1 MKKKYDSDI
10 KNNVNKLLD
19 RIIIVLIVLIVISG
33 VFLLIRKEEYN
44 KTVIEVNDSKL
55 SVGAIEKEI
64 SVKEEIDSLKK
75 KYKNNDVIGILSID
89 DEINTPIAQT
99 KDNQFYLKKS
109 LSLQRS
115 VLGAVFMDYRVN
127 KDSKQINIYGHNSTK
142 YKPPFNALEGYLK
155 EDYFNEHKSISLKID
170 NEIKKYEIF
179 SIVLA
184 DKKSTEEHMN
194 LNYKKD
200 SDWLSHFNR
209 LKKRSIYKTNIELNE
224 NDKVLVLQTC
234 LFGKY
239 KGKLMV
245 VVARLVEE

>member
-1 MKKKYDSDI
+1 MKKKYNSDI

-19 RIIIVLIVLIVISG
+19 RIIIVLIVMIVISG
-33 VFLLIRKEEYN
+33 IFLLIKKEEYN
-44 KTVIEVNDSKL
+44 KTVIEVNESKL

-75 KYKNNDVIGILSID
+75 KYNNDEVIGILSID
-89 DEINTPIAQT
+89 DELNTPIAQT
-99 KDNQFYLKKS
+99 TNNQTYLKKS

-115 VLGAVFMDYRVN
+115 VLGSVFMDYRVN

-142 YKPPFNALEGYLK
+142 YEPPFNTLEGYLK
-155 EDYFNEHKSISLKID
+155 EDYFNEHKNIFLKID

-179 SIVLA
+179 SIVIA

-200 SDWLSHFNR
+200 SEWLSHFNR
-209 LKKRSIYKTNIELNE
+209 LKKRSIYKTDVELNE

-245 VVARLVEE
+245 VVARLVED

>member
-1 MKKKYDSDI
+1 MKKKNNNI
-10 KNNVNKLLD
+10 KQNINKLLD
-19 RIIIVLIVLIVISG
+19 RVIIVLIVMIVISG
-33 VFLLIRKEEYN
+33 VFLLLRKEEYN
-44 KTVIEVNDSKL
+44 NTVNEVNDSKL
-55 SVGAIEKEI
+55 DIKKEEI
-64 SVKEEIDSLKK
+64 SVKDEIDELKK
-75 KYKNNDVIGILSID
+75 KYNNDEVIAILNID
-89 DEINTPIAQT
+89 DEINTPVAQT
-99 KDNQFYLKKS
+99 NDNQFYLKKS
-109 LSLQRS
+109 LSLKKS
-115 VLGAVFMDYRVN
+115 VLGSVFMDYRVN

-155 EDYFNEHKSISLKID
+155 KDYFNEHRNISLKID

-184 DKKSTEEHMN
+184 NKKSTEEHMN

-245 VVARLVEE
+245 VVAKLIEE

>member
-1 MKKKYDSDI
+1 MKKKNNDI
-10 KNNVNKLLD
+10 KQNINKLLD
-19 RIIIVLIVLIVISG
+19 RVIIILIVMIVISG
-33 VFLLIRKEEYN
+33 VFLLLRKEEYTN
-44 KTVIEVNDSKL
+44 TINEVNDSKL
-55 SVGAIEKEI
+55 DIKKEEI
-64 SVKEEIDSLKK
+64 SVKDEIDELKK
-75 KYKNNDVIGILSID
+75 KYNNDEVIAILNID
-89 DEINTPIAQT
+89 DEINTPVAQT
-99 KDNQFYLKKS
+99 NDNQFYLKKS
-109 LSLQRS
+109 LSLKKS
-115 VLGAVFMDYRVN
+115 VLGSVFMDYRVN

-142 YKPPFNALEGYLK
+142 YKPPFNTLEGYLK
-155 EDYFNEHKSISLKID
+155 KDYFNEHKNISLKID

-194 LNYKKD
+194 INYKSD
-200 SDWLSHFNR
+200 SEWLKHFNR
-209 LKKRSIYKTNIELNE
+209 LKNRSIYKTNIELNE

>member
-1 MKKKYDSDI
+1 MKKNNNI
-10 KNNVNKLLD
+10 KQNINKLLD
-19 RIIIVLIVLIVISG
+19 RVIIVLIVMIVISG
-33 VFLLIRKEEYN
+33 VFLLLRKEEYN
-44 KTVIEVNDSKL
+44 NTVNEVNDSKL
-55 SVGAIEKEI
+55 DIKKEEI
-64 SVKEEIDSLKK
+64 SVKDEIDELKK
-75 KYKNNDVIGILSID
+75 KYNNDEVIAILNID
-89 DEINTPIAQT
+89 DEINTPVAQT
-99 KDNQFYLKKS
+99 NDNQFYLKKS
-109 LSLQRS
+109 LSLKKS
-115 VLGAVFMDYRVN
+115 VLGSVFMDYRVN

-142 YKPPFNALEGYLK
+142 YKPPFNTLEGYLK
-155 EDYFNEHKSISLKID
+155 KDYFNEHRNISLKID
-170 NEIKKYEIF
+170 NEVKKYEIF

-200 SDWLSHFNR
+200 SDWVKHFNR
-209 LKKRSIYKTNIELNE
+209 LKNRSIYKTNIELNE

>member
-55 SVGAIEKEI
+55 SVGAVEKEI

-75 KYKNNDVIGILSID
+75 KYKNDEVIGILSID
-89 DEINTPIAQT
+89 DEINTPIVQT

-142 YKPPFNALEGYLK
+142 YKPPFNVLEGYLK
-155 EDYFNEHKSISLKID
+155 EEYYNEHKSISLKID
-170 NEIKKYEIF
+170 NEVKKYEIF

>member
-1 MKKKYDSDI
+1 
-10 KNNVNKLLD
+10 
-19 RIIIVLIVLIVISG
+19 
-33 VFLLIRKEEYN
+33 
-44 KTVIEVNDSKL
+44 
-55 SVGAIEKEI
+55 
-64 SVKEEIDSLKK
+64 
-75 KYKNNDVIGILSID
+75 
-89 DEINTPIAQT
+89 
-99 KDNQFYLKKS
+99 
-109 LSLQRS
+109 
-115 VLGAVFMDYRVN
+115 MDYRVN

-142 YKPPFNALEGYLK
+142 YKPPFNVLEGYLK
-155 EDYFNEHKSISLKID
+155 KEYYNEHKSILLKID
-170 NEIKKYEIF
+170 NEIKQYEIF

-200 SDWLSHFNR
+200 SDWLKHFNR

>member
-1 MKKKYDSDI
+1 MKKNNNI
-10 KNNVNKLLD
+10 KQNINKLLD
-19 RIIIVLIVLIVISG
+19 RVIIVLIVMIVISG
-33 VFLLIRKEEYN
+33 VFLLLRKEEYN
-44 KTVIEVNDSKL
+44 NTVNEVNDSKL
-55 SVGAIEKEI
+55 DIKKEEI
-64 SVKEEIDSLKK
+64 SVKDEIDELKK
-75 KYKNNDVIGILSID
+75 KYNNDEVIAILNID
-89 DEINTPIAQT
+89 DEINTPVAQT
-99 KDNQFYLKKS
+99 NDNQFYLKKS
-109 LSLQRS
+109 LTLKKS
-115 VLGAVFMDYRVN
+115 VLGSVFMDYRVN

-155 EDYFNEHKSISLKID
+155 KDYFNEHRNISLKID

-184 DKKSTEEHMN
+184 NKKSTEEHMN

-245 VVARLVEE
+245 VVAKLIEE

>member
-1 MKKKYDSDI
+1 M
-10 KNNVNKLLD
+10 KNNNIKQNINKLLD
-19 RIIIVLIVLIVISG
+19 RVIIVLIVMIVISG
-33 VFLLIRKEEYN
+33 VFLLLRKEEYN
-44 KTVIEVNDSKL
+44 NTINEVNDSKL
-55 SVGAIEKEI
+55 DIKKEEI
-64 SVKEEIDSLKK
+64 SVKDEIDELKK
-75 KYKNNDVIGILSID
+75 KYNNDEVIAILSID
-89 DEINTPIAQT
+89 DEINTPVAQT
-99 KDNQFYLKKS
+99 NDNQFYLKKS
-109 LSLQRS
+109 LSLKKS
-115 VLGAVFMDYRVN
+115 VLGSVFMDYRVN

-155 EDYFNEHKSISLKID
+155 KDYFNEHRNISLKID

-200 SDWLSHFNR
+200 SEWVKHFNR
-209 LKKRSIYKTNIELNE
+209 LKNRSIYKTNIELNE

-234 LFGKY
+234 LFDKY

>member
-1 MKKKYDSDI
+1 MKKNNNI
-10 KNNVNKLLD
+10 KQNINKLLD
-19 RIIIVLIVLIVISG
+19 RVIIVLIVMIVISG
-33 VFLLIRKEEYN
+33 VFLLLRKEEYN
-44 KTVIEVNDSKL
+44 NTVNEVNDSKL
-55 SVGAIEKEI
+55 DIKKEEI
-64 SVKEEIDSLKK
+64 SVKDEIEELKK
-75 KYKNNDVIGILSID
+75 KYNNDEVIAILNID
-89 DEINTPIAQT
+89 DEINTPVAQT
-99 KDNQFYLKKS
+99 NDNQFYLKKS
-109 LSLQRS
+109 LSLKKS
-115 VLGAVFMDYRVN
+115 VLGSVFMDYRVN

-142 YKPPFNALEGYLK
+142 YKPPFNTLEGYLK
-155 EDYFNEHKSISLKID
+155 KDYFNEHRNISLKID

-184 DKKSTEEHMN
+184 NKKSTEEHMN

-224 NDKVLVLQTC
+224 NDKILVLQTC

>member
-1 MKKKYDSDI
+1 MKKNNNI
-10 KNNVNKLLD
+10 KQNINKLLD
-19 RIIIVLIVLIVISG
+19 RVIIVLIVMIVISG
-33 VFLLIRKEEYN
+33 VFLLLRKEEYN
-44 KTVIEVNDSKL
+44 NTVNEVNDSKL
-55 SVGAIEKEI
+55 DIKKEEI
-64 SVKEEIDSLKK
+64 SVKDEIEELKK
-75 KYKNNDVIGILSID
+75 KYNNDEVIAILNID
-89 DEINTPIAQT
+89 DEINTPVAQT
-99 KDNQFYLKKS
+99 NDNQFYLKKS
-109 LSLQRS
+109 LSLKKS
-115 VLGAVFMDYRVN
+115 VLGSVFMDYRVN

-142 YKPPFNALEGYLK
+142 YKPPFNTLEGYLK
-155 EDYFNEHKSISLKID
+155 KDYFNEHKNISLKID

-194 LNYKKD
+194 INYKTD
-200 SDWLSHFNR
+200 SEWLKHFNR
-209 LKKRSIYKTNIELNE
+209 LKNRSIYKTNIELNE

>member
-1 MKKKYDSDI
+1 MKKKNNDI
-10 KNNVNKLLD
+10 KKNINKLLD
-19 RIIIVLIVLIVISG
+19 RVIIVLIVMIVISG
-33 VFLLIRKEEYN
+33 VFLLLRKEEYTN
-44 KTVIEVNDSKL
+44 TINEVNDSKL
-55 SVGAIEKEI
+55 DIKKEEV
-64 SVKEEIDSLKK
+64 SVKDEIDELKK
-75 KYKNNDVIGILSID
+75 KYNNDEVIAILNID
-89 DEINTPIAQT
+89 DEINTPVSQT
-99 KDNQFYLKKS
+99 NDNQFYLKKS
-109 LSLQRS
+109 LTLKKS
-115 VLGAVFMDYRVN
+115 VLGSVFMDYRVN

-155 EDYFNEHKSISLKID
+155 KDYFNEHKNISLKID

-194 LNYKKD
+194 INYKTD
-200 SDWLSHFNR
+200 SEWLKHFNR
-209 LKKRSIYKTNIELNE
+209 LKNRSIYKSNIELNE

-245 VVARLVEE
+245 VVAKLIEE

>member
-1 MKKKYDSDI
+1 MKKKNNDI
-10 KNNVNKLLD
+10 KQNINKLLD
-19 RIIIVLIVLIVISG
+19 RVIIVLIVMIVISG
-33 VFLLIRKEEYN
+33 VFLLLRKEEYN
-44 KTVIEVNDSKL
+44 NTINEVNDSKL
-55 SVGAIEKEI
+55 DIKKEEI
-64 SVKEEIDSLKK
+64 SVKDEIDELKK
-75 KYKNNDVIGILSID
+75 KYNNDEVIAILNID
-89 DEINTPIAQT
+89 DEINTPVAQT
-99 KDNQFYLKKS
+99 NDNQFYLKKS
-109 LSLQRS
+109 LSLKKS
-115 VLGAVFMDYRVN
+115 VLGSVFMDYRVN

-155 EDYFNEHKSISLKID
+155 KDYFNEHKSISLKID
-170 NEIKKYEIF
+170 NEVKKYEIF

-200 SDWLSHFNR
+200 SDWLKHFNR

-239 KGKLMV
+239 KGKLMI

>member
-1 MKKKYDSDI
+1 MKKNNNI
-10 KNNVNKLLD
+10 KQNINKLLD
-19 RIIIVLIVLIVISG
+19 RVIIVLIVMIVISG
-33 VFLLIRKEEYN
+33 VFLLLRKEEYN
-44 KTVIEVNDSKL
+44 NTVNEVNDSKL
-55 SVGAIEKEI
+55 DIKKEEI
-64 SVKEEIDSLKK
+64 SVKDEIDELKK
-75 KYKNNDVIGILSID
+75 KYNNDEVIAILNID
-89 DEINTPIAQT
+89 DEINTPVAQT
-99 KDNQFYLKKS
+99 NDNQFYLKKS
-109 LSLQRS
+109 LSLKKS
-115 VLGAVFMDYRVN
+115 VLGSVFMDYRVN

-155 EDYFNEHKSISLKID
+155 KEYFNEHKSISLKID
-170 NEIKKYEIF
+170 NEVKKYEIF

-224 NDKVLVLQTC
+224 NDKILVLQTC

>member
-1 MKKKYDSDI
+1 MKKNNNI
-10 KNNVNKLLD
+10 KQNINKLLD
-19 RIIIVLIVLIVISG
+19 RVIIVLIVMIVISG
-33 VFLLIRKEEYN
+33 VFLLLRKEEYN
-44 KTVIEVNDSKL
+44 NTVNEVNDSKL
-55 SVGAIEKEI
+55 DIKKEEI
-64 SVKEEIDSLKK
+64 SVKDEIEELKK
-75 KYKNNDVIGILSID
+75 KYNNDEVIAILNID
-89 DEINTPIAQT
+89 DEINTPVAQT
-99 KDNQFYLKKS
+99 NDNQFYLKKS
-109 LSLQRS
+109 LSLKKS
-115 VLGAVFMDYRVN
+115 VLGSVFMDYRVN

-155 EDYFNEHKSISLKID
+155 KDYFNEHRNISLKID

-184 DKKSTEEHMN
+184 NKKSTEEHMN

-224 NDKVLVLQTC
+224 NDKILVLQTC

-245 VVARLVEE
+245 VVAKLIEE

>member
-1 MKKKYDSDI
+1 MAESY
-10 KNNVNKLLD
+10 
-19 RIIIVLIVLIVISG
+19 
-33 VFLLIRKEEYN
+33 RKEEYN
-44 KTVIEVNDSKL
+44 NTINEVNDSKL
-55 SVGAIEKEI
+55 DIKKEEI
-64 SVKEEIDSLKK
+64 SVKDEIDELKK
-75 KYKNNDVIGILSID
+75 KYNNDEVIAILNID
-89 DEINTPIAQT
+89 DEINTPVAQT
-99 KDNQFYLKKS
+99 NDNQFYLKKS
-109 LSLQRS
+109 LSLKKS
-115 VLGAVFMDYRVN
+115 VLGSVFMDYRVN

-155 EDYFNEHKSISLKID
+155 KEYFNEHRNISLKIN

-194 LNYKKD
+194 INYKSD
-200 SDWLSHFNR
+200 SEWVKHFNR

-239 KGKLMV
+239 KGKLMI

>member
-1 MKKKYDSDI
+1 MKKNNNI
-10 KNNVNKLLD
+10 KQNINKLLD
-19 RIIIVLIVLIVISG
+19 RVIIVLIVMIVISG
-33 VFLLIRKEEYN
+33 VFLLLRKEEYN
-44 KTVIEVNDSKL
+44 NTVNEVNDSKL
-55 SVGAIEKEI
+55 DIKKEEI
-64 SVKEEIDSLKK
+64 SVKDEIDELKK
-75 KYKNNDVIGILSID
+75 KYNNDEVIAILNID
-89 DEINTPIAQT
+89 DEINTPVAQT
-99 KDNQFYLKKS
+99 NDNQFYLKKS
-109 LSLQRS
+109 LSLKKS
-115 VLGAVFMDYRVN
+115 VLGSVFMDYRVN

-142 YKPPFNALEGYLK
+142 YKPPFNTLEGYLK
-155 EDYFNEHKSISLKID
+155 KDYFNEHRNISLKID
-170 NEIKKYEIF
+170 NEVKKYEIF

-200 SDWLSHFNR
+200 SDWLKHFNR

>member
-1 MKKKYDSDI
+1 MKKVYNSDI

-19 RIIIVLIVLIVISG
+19 RIIVVLIVMIVISG

-55 SVGAIEKEI
+55 NIGAIEKEI

-75 KYKNNDVIGILSID
+75 KYNNDEVIGILSID

-142 YKPPFNALEGYLK
+142 YKPPFNTLEGYLK
-155 EDYFNEHKSISLKID
+155 EDYFNEHKNISLKID
-170 NEIKKYEIF
+170 NEVKRYEIF

-239 KGKLMV
+239 KGKLIV

>member
-1 MKKKYDSDI
+1 MKKKNNDI
-10 KNNVNKLLD
+10 KQNINKLLD
-19 RIIIVLIVLIVISG
+19 RVIIVLIVMIVISG
-33 VFLLIRKEEYN
+33 VFLLLRKEEYN
-44 KTVIEVNDSKL
+44 NTINEVNDSKL
-55 SVGAIEKEI
+55 DIKKEEV
-64 SVKEEIDSLKK
+64 SVKDEIDELKK
-75 KYKNNDVIGILSID
+75 KYNNDEVIAILNID
-89 DEINTPIAQT
+89 DEINTPVAQT
-99 KDNQFYLKKS
+99 NDNQFYLKKS
-109 LSLQRS
+109 LSLKKS
-115 VLGAVFMDYRVN
+115 VLGSVFMDYRVN

-155 EDYFNEHKSISLKID
+155 KEYFNEHKSISLKID
-170 NEIKKYEIF
+170 NEVKKYEIF

-194 LNYKKD
+194 INYKSD
-200 SDWLSHFNR
+200 SEWVKHFNR

-245 VVARLVEE
+245 VVARLIEE